1 MTGRNDATIELFQ
14 RTDVAMAL
22 AIRYGVPEPS
32 AISRF
37 AAQAIPVVS
46 EAFDRQLDQ
55 PDETELAAMVGEV
68 DPDEVVAAV
77 GSFTTGAHELVGSRL
92 VRRLMEDRSTRRR
105 LAWEMTDDSVSSSAV
120 PGLLA
125 AVAWVWAGK
134 RSSEV
139 DEPEPAGL
147 ETDGD
152 RPTATGVDRRETV
165 DSGPVDVRVP
175 APDIVGATLVGSG
188 ADGVGPVRHPVDR
201 LPAVLPGSLT
211 QTVERDRSTG
221 PADGLDR
228 LATGE
233 AALLLPTLTQTVR
246 VADRTP
252 NQRVDDRTPSRAEP
266 ARRPE
271 VRSGDEPS
279 GELEESTRPP
289 RQRRLSDDPRRGA
302 EQELETDDD
311 VRLGSSAL
319 VLGLAVTLALLLVAV
334 VVLWLLD
341 RQGIIDLGL
350 LDSLTN

>member
-1 MTGRNDATIELFQ
+1 MTGRSDATIELFQ

-37 AAQAIPVVS
+37 AAQAIPVMS

-55 PDETELAAMVGEV
+55 PGETELAAMVDEV

-105 LAWEMTDDSVSSSAV
+105 LASEMTDDSVSSSAV

-139 DEPEPAGL
+139 DEPEPAGP
-147 ETDGD
+147 ETG
-152 RPTATGVDRRETV
+152 REQPTANGVDRLEIV
-165 DSGPVDVRVP
+165 DSGAVDVRIP
-175 APDIVGATLVGSG
+175 APDIAGATLVGSG
-188 ADGVGPVRHPVDR
+188 VDGVGPVRHPVDR

-211 QTVERDRSTG
+211 QTVERDRPTG

-252 NQRVDDRTPSRAEP
+252 SRAEP

-271 VRSGDEPS
+271 VRSDDEPS

-289 RQRRLSDDPRRGA
+289 RERRLNDDPRRGA
-302 EQELETDDD
+302 EQELETDD

-319 VLGLAVTLALLLVAV
+319 VFGLAVTLALLLVAV